1 MKCAVHCAPLVD
13 SWTPGCM
20 AAEVA
25 GAHVGVAPAPVT
37 TPEKPTNAA
46 PHTTTTANN
55 RLKLCPFV
63 TSGESDDALGPSSRP
78 NRMAFPTHVL
88 GQSSDRR
95 GGRDSR
101 ERGLVGVPGFE

>member
-1 MKCAVHCAPLVD
+1 MKFAVHCAPLVN
-13 SWTPGCM
+13 SWTPGCI

-55 RLKLCPFV
+55 RLKLSPFV
-63 TSGESDDALGPSSRP
+63 TSGEADDALGPSSRP
-78 NRMAFPTHVL
+78 NRMAFSHTRSRSIERPLRWPGLPRT
-88 GQSSDRR
+88 GIGR
-95 GGRDSR
+95 GAGI
-101 ERGLVGVPGFE
+101 